1 MGGSV
6 RRQCGRVSAIHG
18 LRSPRS
24 QSNKCSTDLGRD
36 CSNSTNQ
43 CSTDREKSLDVDK
56 VKDLDR
62 ECFSLHLFITNKVEG
77 DPSLGGVTNCA
88 RTNFE
93 FEK

>member
-1 MGGSV
+1 MAEITFQQDGGSV

-43 CSTDREKSLDVDK
+43 CSTDREKSLGMNKDK
-56 VKDLDR
+56 DKMAETLIGNAFH
-62 ECFSLHLFITNKVEG
+62 CISSLQIK
-77 DPSLGGVTNCA
+77 
-88 RTNFE
+88 
-93 FEK
+93 